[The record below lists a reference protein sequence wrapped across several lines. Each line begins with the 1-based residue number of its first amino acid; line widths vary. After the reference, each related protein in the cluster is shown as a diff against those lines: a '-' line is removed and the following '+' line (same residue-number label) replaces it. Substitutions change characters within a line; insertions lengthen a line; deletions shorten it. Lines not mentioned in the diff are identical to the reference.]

1 MRYAK
6 KFILFLMIFVF
17 TSTVFISANAAS
29 ESTMNKYNVVLVT
42 DTSGSMANTD
52 PLQYRFEAIDLF
64 VGLISNGGNKVGSV
78 VFSNGVISQQKI
90 REIEDKND
98 KLAITNDIKNQ
109 PARGWTDTGGA
120 LMAAVNMLKSDGDKS
135 LPSIIILLAD
145 GNTEMGTAEQT
156 QTSINNKE
164 TAMEIAREE
173 GYNIYTICL
182 NSNNG
187 ANPTEMRQIAAA
199 TGGQFQE
206 VTDAADLQSVF
217 DLYYRII
224 YSTSSE
230 KLVDEKISSNGIL
243 SREFKVADVGVE
255 EVNIAVFGDVSKCS
269 LTTPTGNNYTDS
281 QIDDISYV
289 AKTFRILKV
298 VDPAPGTWKLDV
310 YGTAGTTIKVF
321 KIYNPNLNVNVSL
334 KNESDS
340 YIIGQP
346 VDFVAE
352 IFEGKQPL
360 NNVARYAGCEAVL
373 YIKDYNNQIVEEI
386 KAEGATNEG
395 FALQYVP
402 KDYGTYY
409 ATVTVSSDE
418 IHSESETF
426 ILNVGNLP
434 PVAKSD
440 VIKKHIN
447 IWPFLIKTD
456 SSIDLSEMATDNE
469 DSELGYKINSSTW
482 LEEDYTLDGSTITIN
497 NFSVSK
503 GSFEVQA
510 YDSQGAYCT
519 FNVKVTSTNIGV
531 VAMILLGI
539 GALAALIA
547 IITVIRILAGK
558 AFMGTVTVENLETG
572 DTGTFEKSRG
582 QMRLAMFSVG
592 DLGFDP
598 RKCHFQAT
606 GKNYIYFVS
615 NKPFTSDFSFSK
627 TKKLKIDSS
636 IDIRIYADDSQ
647 TKGFIVRF
655 ESILNNSF

>member
-1 MRYAK
+1 MRKYL
-6 KFILFLMIFVF
+6 KFVIFAIVIC
-17 TSTVFISANAAS
+17 SVLQIGIICSAAS

-52 PLQYRFEAIDLF
+52 PSQYRFEAIDLF

-230 KLVDEKISSNGIL
+230 KLVDEKISANGIL

-269 LTTPTGNNYTDS
+269 LTTPTGNTYTDS

-531 VAMILLGI
+531 VAMILLGV
-539 GALAALIA
+539 GALVALIA
-547 IITVIRILAGK
+547 IIVMIKILAGK
-558 AFMGTVTVENLETG
+558 AFMGTITAVNLETG
-572 DTGTFEKSRG
+572 TSGTPQKSRG
-582 QMRLAMFSVG
+582 QLKLSAFQIG
-592 DLGFDP
+592 QTGFDS
-598 RKCHFQAT
+598 RKSYFQAT
-606 GKNYIYFVS
+606 GKNYVYFIS
-615 NKPFTSDFSFSK
+615 NKPFTADCSFGS
-627 TKKLKIDSS
+627 TKKLKIESSMDVTIFSDS
-636 IDIRIYADDSQ
+636 DQ
-647 TKGFIVRF
+647 TRGIQVRF
-655 ESILNNSF
+655 ESMLNNSF